1 MIILGIES
9 SCDETAASLIET
21 KGDKIKVVSN
31 VVSSQIKIHAP
42 YGGVIPELAARNH
55 IKDILPVIDEALKTS
70 PLTPLLINEMGTIL
84 LCPLLTKERVP
95 KAGEVKV
102 DAIIVTTGPGLVS
115 SLLIGIETAKA
126 LAYAWQKPLIGVNH
140 LAGHIYGNFIG
151 NIKKIEFPALAL
163 VVSGGHTE
171 LVLMRGHFKFKL
183 LGQTRDDAAGEAFDK
198 AAKILNLGYPGGP
211 IIASTAIKIP
221 NSKSQI
227 PKINL
232 PRPMI
237 NDDNFD
243 FSFSGLKTSLLYQ
256 VQKDAD
262 WKNKTSAYCA
272 EFQQAVID
280 VLVAK
285 TIKAAKKYKV
295 KTVML
300 AGGVAANLELREQL
314 GLAVKLGFKTQHN
327 SPSYH
332 VPDLK
337 YTTDNAAMI
346 AAAGYFLH
354 KSMRTLKHENIKTK
368 MQATKKI
375 KVDCNARLTN

>member
-9 SCDETAASLIET
+9 SCDETAASLIEA

-55 IKDILPVIDEALKTS
+55 IKDILPVIDEALYNS
-70 PLTPLLINEMGTIL
+70 
-84 LCPLLTKERVP
+84 
-95 KAGEVKV
+95 
-102 DAIIVTTGPGLVS
+102 AIIPSLRGGVRGGGHFFLSAQNIKMRQKIIDRVDLISITTGPGLVS

-126 LAYAWQKPLIGVNH
+126 LAYAWQKPLIGINH

-171 LVLMRGHFKFKL
+171 LILMRGHFKFRL

-211 IIASTAIKIP
+211 AVAQRATEVTNYELKIT
-221 NSKSQI
+221 
-227 PKINL
+227 KIRL

-272 EFQQAVID
+272 EFQQAVVD

-314 GLAVKLGFKTQHN
+314 GRAVKTELPRIKYN
-327 SPSYH
+327 I
-332 VPDLK
+332 PDLK

-354 KSMRTLKHENIKTK
+354 KSTKTLKHENIKTK
-368 MQATKKI
+368 QLI
-375 KVDCNARLTN
+375 KVDCNKKL

>member
-1 MIILGIES
+1 MYILGIES
-9 SCDETAASLIET
+9 SCDETACAIIEAQ
-21 KGDKIKVVSN
+21 GDKIKVVSN
-31 VVSSQIKIHAP
+31 VVSSQINIHKK

-55 IKDILPVIDEALKTS
+55 IKNILPVIDESLYS
-70 PLTPLLINEMGTIL
+70 SSIIPSSRGGVRGGGNLPLTAQDFKNRQNIINKLDFIS
-84 LCPLLTKERVP
+84 
-95 KAGEVKV
+95 
-102 DAIIVTTGPGLVS
+102 VTSGPGLVS

-151 NIKKIEFPALAL
+151 DAKKIKFPALAL

-211 IIASTAIKIP
+211 AVAQRATEITNYELKITKIKM
-221 NSKSQI
+221 
-227 PKINL
+227 

-272 EFQQAVID
+272 EFQQAVVD

-300 AGGVAANLELREQL
+300 AGGVAANLALREQL
-314 GLAVKLGFKTQHN
+314 GHAVNQELPQVKYN
-327 SPSYH
+327 I
-332 VPDLK
+332 PDLK

-346 AAAGYFLH
+346 ATAGYFLH
-354 KSMRTLKHENIKTK
+354 KSMKTLKHKNIKTK
-368 MQATKKI
+368 IPAIKKI
-375 KVDCNARLTN
+375 EVDCNARLTN